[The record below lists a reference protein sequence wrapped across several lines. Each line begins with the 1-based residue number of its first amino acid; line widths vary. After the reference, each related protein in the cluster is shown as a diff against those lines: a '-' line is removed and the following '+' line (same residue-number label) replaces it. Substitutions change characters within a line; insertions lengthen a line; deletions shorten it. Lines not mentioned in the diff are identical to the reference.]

1 MINIQNYNNNNIF
14 NKILRNELPCK
25 KVFEDED
32 VLAFHD
38 INPQAPIHVIVIPK
52 KNFRSFNDFSKQAD
66 DSSIVS
72 LVRSVSSIAQIL
84 SLDNGYRLICNT
96 GNDAGQEVPHVH
108 LHILAGK
115 PLGRLIF

>member
-52 KNFRSFNDFSKQAD
+52 KNFWSSK
-66 DSSIVS
+66 
-72 LVRSVSSIAQIL
+72 
-84 SLDNGYRLICNT
+84 T
-96 GNDAGQEVPHVH
+96 
-108 LHILAGK
+108 K
-115 PLGRLIF
+115 PW

>member
-52 KNFRSFNDFSKQAD
+52 KNFCSFDDFSKQAD
-66 DSSIVS
+66 D
-72 LVRSVSSIAQIL
+72 
-84 SLDNGYRLICNT
+84 
-96 GNDAGQEVPHVH
+96 
-108 LHILAGK
+108 
-115 PLGRLIF
+115 